1 MKDRKNLLYLALPF
15 LLILSLILMGN
26 LVDFSQ
32 YPSGTAA
39 GAAWD
44 KSWEMMG
51 KVVGIE
57 PPGHGLTLQT
67 NNSVLAGE
75 ETYYASWTIGEGEP
89 YINEDGDEVSLYP
102 AQLYLLLYGCGDA
115 ASAQSTCEEF
125 LTRERQTYTVQQ
137 EYTAVHNDQSYTLM
151 DYACVSETNPYER
164 GCSAFTVYS
173 NYVFVAELTC
183 QESFEGDAAQILS
196 DVLDG
201 IHYSA
206 DLN

>member
-1 MKDRKNLLYLALPF
+1 MKNRKNLLYLALPF

-32 YPSGTAA
+32 YPSGAA
-39 GAAWD
+39 DGAAWD

-51 KVVGIE
+51 KVVGIA

-89 YINEDGDEVSLYP
+89 YINEDGDEVSLHP

-137 EYTAVHNDQSYTLM
+137 EYTAVYNDQSYTLM
-151 DYACVSETNPYER
+151 DYACISETNPYER
-164 GCSAFTVYS
+164 GCSAFTVYG

-206 DLN
+206 DLD

>member
-1 MKDRKNLLYLALPF
+1 MKDRKNLLYFALPF
-15 LLILSLILMGN
+15 LLILAIILVGN

-32 YPSGTAA
+32 YPSSAA
-39 GAAWD
+39 DGAPWD

-57 PPGHGLTLQT
+57 PPGHGLAFQT

-75 ETYYASWTIGEGEP
+75 DTYYASWTIGEGEP

-102 AQLYLLLYGCGDA
+102 AQLYLLLYGCEDA

-125 LTRERQTYTVQQ
+125 LSRERQTYAVQS
-137 EYTAVHNDQSYTLM
+137 ESSASHNGQSYTVLE
-151 DYACVSETNPYER
+151 YTCLSETNPYGR
-164 GCSAFTVYS
+164 GCSAFTVYGD
-173 NYVFVAELTC
+173 YVFVAELTC
-183 QESFEGDAAQILS
+183 QDSFEGDAAQILA

-201 IHYSA
+201 VHYSA
-206 DLN
+206 DLD